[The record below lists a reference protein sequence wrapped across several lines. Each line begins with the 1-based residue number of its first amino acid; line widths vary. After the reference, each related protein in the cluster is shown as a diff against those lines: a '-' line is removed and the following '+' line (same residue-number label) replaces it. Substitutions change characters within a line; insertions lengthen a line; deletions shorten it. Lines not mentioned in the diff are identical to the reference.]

1 MKLGSGLKMLLSA
14 KCLFVLEESLTIEF
28 RPVAKYGLLVGV
40 GDTLGVR
47 YAHDLLKREQVS
59 VLLLHFEVK
68 VIDFILEDLEFTA
81 HLLHAL
87 DVLLLVLRAICEV
100 DLLLLENHLL
110 LQQ

>member
-1 MKLGSGLKMLLSA
+1 MLLSA